1 MTEQQSVKL
10 AEEIHKASKM
20 GMLASQ
26 IVMTKTQD
34 KNLQYDLNRIITVYR
49 GISDKAQKLLPHNNK
64 DSENEPVIWGAGGLD
79 ALPDSSPTR
88 IAEILINGC
97 TIDIV
102 EMTKMINEDES
113 ADPSLKIL
121 AKELTEADQNA
132 IEALRKYL

>member
-1 MTEQQSVKL
+1 MTEQQSVQL

-49 GISDKAQKLLPHNNK
+49 GISDKAQKLLPHNGK
-64 DSENEPVIWGAGGLD
+64 DSENEPVIWGAVDLT
-79 ALPDSSPTR
+79 ALPESSPTR
-88 IAEILINGC
+88 ISEILINGC

-132 IEALRKYL
+132 IEALKKYL